1 MAVGV
6 GRVLRFG
13 ATLTDNDAVACDLCR
28 KLRPRI
34 PQLSH
39 HYTLTPPPKTTLTH
53 PRTIVGM
60 GKQIPA
66 NISLAY

>member
-13 ATLTDNDAVACDLCR
+13 ATLTDNDAVAICE
-28 KLRPRI
+28 LRPRI
-34 PQLSH
+34 PVEPSL
-39 HYTLTPPPKTTLTH
+39 YFNLAPKDNSY
-53 PRTIVGM
+53 PSPTIVGM